1 MKILTGAL
9 RARTIDMPEDIRP
22 TQQKVRKAIFDI
34 LSERIKGAIFLDLFA
49 GSGAVGI
56 EALSNGA
63 SEVIFVENNR
73 KCIKIL
79 ENNLAKLW
87 LAQNYRIE
95 SNDASLAVIGDF
107 KRENKRFDLIFLDP
121 PYYKPCLKL
130 HSHKANHQAYRKEIA
145 RENSSFSIAKKTL
158 INISSYDILKPN
170 SFTIIQHHKQDKL
183 PNSLPNLSLYK
194 NYNYRD
200 NQLTIYERK

>member
-1 MKILTGAL
+1 MRILTGAL
-9 RARTIDMPEDIRP
+9 RARTIEMPRDIRP

-34 LSERIKGAIFLDLFA
+34 LSERVKGAVFLDLFA

-63 SEVIFVENNR
+63 CEVIFVENNR

-79 ENNLAKLW
+79 ENNLAKLG

-95 SNDASLAVIGDF
+95 SNDASLAVIADL
-107 KRENKRFDLIFLDP
+107 KKENKKFDLIFLDP

-130 HSHKANHQAYRKEIA
+130 HSHKANHQAYRKEITG
-145 RENSSFSIAKKTL
+145 ENPSFSIAKKTL
-158 INISSYDILKPN
+158 INISKYDILSPN
-170 SFTIIQHHKQDKL
+170 SFIIIQHHKEDRL
-183 PNSLPNLSLYK
+183 PNSLSNLNLYK

-200 NQLTIYERK
+200 NQLSLYQKE